1 MSVGSRIILLGAIC
15 TGLAVAIG
23 AFGAHALEG
32 RVSAEMLANYETG
45 ARYHFYHSLGILA
58 VGMLALIRAGRA
70 TARVAADPKDPA
82 ADPRDPAADPKNPAA
97 EPEAAAADPVLTRL
111 RWSAV
116 LMLTGI
122 VLFSGSLYTMALT
135 GETWLGAVTPFG
147 GVAFLAA
154 WGLLAWAAGAGE

>member
-1 MSVGSRIILLGAIC
+1 MSVGGRIILFGAIC
-15 TGLAVAIG
+15 AGLAVAIG

-45 ARYHFYHSLGILA
+45 ARYHFYHSLGMLA
-58 VGMLALIRAGRA
+58 VGMLALIRAGR
-70 TARVAADPKDPA
+70 VAARTA
-82 ADPRDPAADPKNPAA
+82 ADPRDPAADPKDSAA
-97 EPEAAAADPVLTRL
+97 DPEATAADPVLTRL
-111 RWSAV
+111 RWSAA

-154 WGLLAWAAGAGE
+154 WGLLAWAALET

>member
-1 MSVGSRIILLGAIC
+1 MSVGGRIVLFGAIC
-15 TGLAVAIG
+15 AGLAVAIG
-23 AFGAHALEG
+23 AFGAHALDG
-32 RVSAEMLANYETG
+32 RVSAEMLTNYETG
-45 ARYHFYHSLGILA
+45 ARYHFYHSLGMLA

-70 TARVAADPKDPA
+70 TARAAADPNDRA
-82 ADPRDPAADPKNPAA
+82 ADP
-97 EPEAAAADPVLTRL
+97 ETAAADPVLPRL
-111 RWSAV
+111 RWSAL

-154 WGLLAWAAGAGE
+154 WGLLAWAALET

>member
-1 MSVGSRIILLGAIC
+1 MSVGGRIILFGAIC
-15 TGLAVAIG
+15 AGLAVAIG

-45 ARYHFYHSLGILA
+45 ARYHFYHSLGMLA
-58 VGMLALIRAGRA
+58 VGMLALIRADRA
-70 TARVAADPKDPA
+70 TT
-82 ADPRDPAADPKNPAA
+82 
-97 EPEAAAADPVLTRL
+97 DPVLTRL

-154 WGLLAWAAGAGE
+154 WGLLAWAALET

>member
-1 MSVGSRIILLGAIC
+1 MSVGGRIILFGAIC
-15 TGLAVAIG
+15 AGLAVAIG
-23 AFGAHALEG
+23 AFGAHALED
-32 RVSAEMLANYETG
+32 RISTEMLANYETG
-45 ARYHFYHSLGILA
+45 ARYHFYHSLGMLA
-58 VGMLALIRAGRA
+58 VGVISLVRGSRA
-70 TARVAADPKDPA
+70 TDG
-82 ADPRDPAADPKNPAA
+82 
-97 EPEAAAADPVLTRL
+97 AAADPVLTRL

-154 WGLLAWAAGAGE
+154 WGLLAWAALET

>member
-1 MSVGSRIILLGAIC
+1 MRPVGRRIIAIGAISA
-15 TGLAVAIG
+15 GLAVAVG

-32 RVSAEMLANYETG
+32 RVDADMLANYETG
-45 ARYHFYHSLGILA
+45 ARYHFYHSLGLIA
-58 VGMLALIRAGRA
+58 VGLTTLLHGWRGAGDR
-70 TARVAADPKDPA
+70 
-82 ADPRDPAADPKNPAA
+82 RDGGSDDANRHAG
-97 EPEAAAADPVLTRL
+97 LSRL

-135 GETWLGAVTPFG
+135 GLLWLGAVTPLG

-154 WGLLAWAAGAGE
+154 WALLAWAALDG